1 MVFGSRRRKTDRL
14 IRKVDRLE
22 QKRDAGGLA
31 KLLGHDDVLVYS
43 RARKALKKV
52 AGDSTIDPLLHV
64 LGPSAGVVRA
74 EIIEMLAEIGGP
86 AAVPTLVPMLAD
98 TSRCRDKNGRNSRYL
113 SIETISSVT
122 AEALGRIGDP
132 SATGALI
139 SVLAD
144 ENFPGLRE
152 PLLSALARAG
162 GPEVAGALLTLLR
175 DEHSATSGLG
185 RLSGPDARAVL
196 IDALDGQNYIRARY
210 PVLRALTRVSGSGTV
225 NALAGLARSGDEK
238 ERRAAIAALDLDH
251 FVEMR
256 DAEADAALRDVLD
269 PDGALR
275 AALEADER
283 TGRATSDVRGDDDDA
298 VSNLRLII
306 HDPGYAVIPN
316 GATFRDM
323 RARRALQALEDI
335 VAQRGDGVPRWVLY
349 AGATLDDFV
358 VWAEIDDGEPVGL
371 RTSAADLRRL
381 CLSVLL
387 RPE

>member
-1 MVFGSRRRKTDRL
+1 MRPRLTAELIGTGGMGRLSSSCHSGHMVFGSRRRKTDRL

-43 RARKALKKV
+43 RARKALKRV

-64 LGPSAGVVRA
+64 L
-74 EIIEMLAEIGGP
+74 
-86 AAVPTLVPMLAD
+86 
-98 TSRCRDKNGRNSRYL
+98 
-113 SIETISSVT
+113 
-122 AEALGRIGDP
+122 
-132 SATGALI
+132 
-139 SVLAD
+139 
-144 ENFPGLRE
+144 
-152 PLLSALARAG
+152 
-162 GPEVAGALLTLLR
+162 
-175 DEHSATSGLG
+175 
-185 RLSGPDARAVL
+185 
-196 IDALDGQNYIRARY
+196 
-210 PVLRALTRVSGSGTV
+210 
-225 NALAGLARSGDEK
+225 
-238 ERRAAIAALDLDH
+238 
-251 FVEMR
+251 

-283 TGRATSDVRGDDDDA
+283 TGRATSDVRGDDDAA